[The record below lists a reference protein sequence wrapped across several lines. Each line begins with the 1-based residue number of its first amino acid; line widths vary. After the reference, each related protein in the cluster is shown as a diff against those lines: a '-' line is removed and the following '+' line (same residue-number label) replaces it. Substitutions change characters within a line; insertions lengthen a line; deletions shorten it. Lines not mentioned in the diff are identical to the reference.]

1 MPVRL
6 PNPFNFF
13 RRTTRPQHVRRFDGA
28 AGGRRGWAMGTFGRI
43 NPEVAAAGASLRGR
57 ARYLANNNPWIANA
71 VGNWTG
77 ALVGSGIMPTS
88 QHPDAAA
95 RKALSTLFNTWAE
108 ESDTDA
114 RTTFWGLQA
123 DIARGLVVD
132 GEAFVQFLDS
142 DGLRVRLIP
151 PELIDE
157 SMTRELGNGGV
168 IVQGVEFD
176 ADGRRV
182 AYHVLSSRPHDQ
194 FATYAPPVRIDAS
207 EILHVMK
214 PLAAGQVRGVSWLA
228 PVILPAS
235 ELDQLLD
242 ALLVGVKVAAMHAG
256 FLIDQNGTSGEPFDG
271 TGEGGVLEA
280 GLEPGTLRRLPTG
293 MDIKFSTPQQ
303 TAEVAAFLRLNL
315 QQLAAGLGLPTHFVD
330 GDLTG
335 ANYSSLRAGLLPF
348 RQRVEQIQYG
358 TFVPQFLAPVW
369 RRVISYA
376 VLSAELDAGD
386 FGREWLAVEWLPP
399 KPLQVDPLKDTQA
412 TVAEIEAGL
421 TSRRKAVA
429 ERGWSIEQLDEEIAA
444 DTRPM
449 QKESTNAES

>member
-1 MPVRL
+1 MLDRL
-6 PNPFNFF
+6 F

-28 AGGRRGWAMGTFGRI
+28 AGGRRGWGMGNFGAI

-57 ARYLANNNPWIANA
+57 ARYLAANNPLLSNA
-71 VGNWTG
+71 VANWTG
-77 ALVGSGIMPTS
+77 ALVGPGIVPTS
-88 QHPDAAA
+88 QHPDASA
-95 RKALSTLFNTWAE
+95 RRVLAKLFNTWAE
-108 ESDTDA
+108 VADADA

-123 DIARGLVVD
+123 DVARGLVVD

-142 DGLRVRLIP
+142 DGVRLRLIP
-151 PELIDE
+151 PELVDE

-176 ADGRRV
+176 TDGRRV
-182 AYHVLSSRPHDQ
+182 AYHVLPSRPHDQ

-207 EILHVMK
+207 EILHIMR
-214 PLAAGQVRGVSWLA
+214 PLAAGQVRGVSWLT

-235 ELDQLLD
+235 ELDQLTD
-242 ALLVGVKVAAMHAG
+242 ALLMGVKIAAMHAG
-256 FLIDQNGTSGEPFDG
+256 FLVDQNGTGEAYDG
-271 TGEGGVLEA
+271 TGEGGILET
-280 GLEPGTLRRLPTG
+280 GLEPGTLKRLPTG
-293 MDIKFSTPQQ
+293 VDVKFSTPQQ
-303 TAEVAAFLRLNL
+303 AQQTTEFVKAQLR
-315 QQLAAGLGLPTHFVD
+315 QLAAGLGLPTHFVD

-369 RRVISYA
+369 RRVVTYA
-376 VLSAELDAGD
+376 GLSGELDD
-386 FGREWLAVEWLPP
+386 FGPEWLAVEWLPP
-399 KPLQVDPLKDTQA
+399 KPMQVDPLKDTQA

-444 DTRPM
+444 E
-449 QKESTNAES
+449 KEPSNAGS

>member
-6 PNPFNFF
+6 PSLFGLFNRSQ
-13 RRTTRPQHVRRFDGA
+13 RRQHVRRFDGA
-28 AGGRRGWAMGTFGRI
+28 AGGRRGWGMGTFGRI

-71 VGNWTG
+71 VANWTG
-77 ALVGSGIMPTS
+77 ALIGSGIMPTS

-95 RKALSTLFNTWAE
+95 RKALATLFNGWAE
-108 ESDTDA
+108 EADA
-114 RTTFWGLQA
+114 DGRTTFWGLQA
-123 DIARGLVVD
+123 DVARGVVVD

-142 DGLRVRLIP
+142 DRLRLIP

-157 SMTRELGNGGV
+157 SMTRELGDGGV

-182 AYHVLSSRPHDQ
+182 AYHVLPSRPHDQ

-271 TGEGGVLEA
+271 TGEGGVLET

-369 RRVISYA
+369 RRVVTYA
-376 VLSAELDAGD
+376 GLTGELDD
-386 FGREWLAVEWLPP
+386 FGPEWLAVEWLPP
-399 KPLQVDPLKDTQA
+399 KPMQVDPLKDTQA

-444 DTRPM
+444 DPM
-449 QKESTNAES
+449 KKESANAGS